1 MNIIDKALE
10 SRQLSQNSI
19 NLYKRNL
26 LKLNDNK
33 PIKSFNFLKNKEEIL
48 NKIKEL
54 KPTTQRSYIISIC
67 SVLRDIPKYKK
78 MYEEYF
84 ELLKDFN
91 NDLKVNTDK
100 SEKQEKN
107 WISQEEVLSVHKKL
121 KEDVINLLQKK
132 RKIDKAVSNKL
143 FLNYMIL
150 SLYTLINPRR
160 NKDYSL
166 MKIASNTD
174 DENYNYLMIDK
185 KNTMKFIL
193 NKYKTDKK
201 YHSVEID
208 VPDDLKE
215 VIQLYL
221 KYHPL
226 KAELKKK
233 DYDMPFLVD
242 EQGKG
247 LKNSTEITKILNKI
261 FGMKISSSMLRNIFL
276 TDKYGDV
283 MEELKKDT
291 KAMATSVDV
300 EMNTNIK
307 ED

>member
-19 NLYKRNL
+19 NLYRRNL
-26 LKLNDNK
+26 LILNDNK

-121 KEDVINLLQKK
+121 KEDVMNLLQKK
-132 RKIDKAVSNKL
+132 RKIDKAVFNKL
-143 FLNYMIL
+143 LNYMIL

-174 DENYNYLMIDK
+174 DDNYNYLMIDK
-185 KNTMKFIL
+185 KNTMKFLL

-201 YHSVEID
+201 YHSVEIE

-233 DYDMPFLVD
+233 DYDIPFLVD

-261 FGMKISSSMLRNIFL
+261 FGKKISSSMLRNIFL

-283 MEELKKDT
+283 MEELKSDVKH
-291 KAMATSVDV
+291 MGTSVDV
-300 EMNTNIK
+300 AMNTYIK
-307 ED
+307 KD

>member
-48 NKIKEL
+48 SKIKEL

-78 MYEEYF
+78 MYDEYF
-84 ELLKDFN
+84 ELLKEFN
-91 NDLKVNTDK
+91 NELKVNTDK

-121 KEDVINLLQKK
+121 KEDVINLLKKK
-132 RKIDKAVSNKL
+132 RKIDKAVFNKL
-143 FLNYMIL
+143 LHYTIL

-166 MKIASNTD
+166 MKISSNTE
-174 DENYNYLMIDK
+174 DENHNYLIIDK
-185 KNTMKFIL
+185 NNTMKFIL

-201 YHSVEID
+201 YHYVNID
-208 VPDDLKE
+208 IPDDLKE

-233 DYDMPFLVD
+233 EYDIPFLVD
-242 EQGKG
+242 EQGKA

-261 FGMKISSSMLRNIFL
+261 FGKKISSSMLRNIFL
-276 TDKYGDV
+276 TDKYSNV
-283 MEELKKDT
+283 IEELKKDT
-291 KAMATSVDV
+291 SAMGTSVGTA
-300 EMNTNIK
+300 MNNYIK

>member
-1 MNIIDKALE
+1 MDFIDKALE

-33 PIKSFNFLKNKEEIL
+33 PVKSFHFLKNKEEIL
-48 NKIKEL
+48 DKIKDL

-78 MYEEYF
+78 LYDEYF
-84 ELLKDFN
+84 ELLKEYN

-100 SEKQEKN
+100 SVKQEKN
-107 WISQEEVLSVHKKL
+107 WISQEEVLEVHQKL
-121 KEDVINLLQKK
+121 KEEVSDLLKKK
-132 RKIDKAVSNKL
+132 RKIDKSTFHKL
-143 FLNYMIL
+143 LNYMIL
-150 SLYTLINPRR
+150 SLYTLISPRR

-166 MKIASNTD
+166 MKISTDTD
-174 DENYNYLMIDK
+174 DDNYNYLVMDK
-185 KNTMKFIL
+185 KNNYKFVL

-208 VPDDLKE
+208 VPDTLKE
-215 VIQLYL
+215 VIQSYL

-226 KAELKKK
+226 KGELKNNE
-233 DYDMPFLVD
+233 YDIPFLVD
-242 EQGKG
+242 EKGKA

-261 FGMKISSSMLRNIFL
+261 FGKKISSSLLRNIFL
-276 TDKYGDV
+276 TEKYSDIV
-283 MEELKKDT
+283 EELKKDT
-291 KAMATSVDV
+291 QNMGTSV
-300 EMNTNIK
+300 NTALNNYIK
-307 ED
+307 QD

>member
-121 KEDVINLLQKK
+121 KEDVMNLLQKK
-132 RKIDKAVSNKL
+132 RKIDKAVFNKL
-143 FLNYMIL
+143 LNYMIL

-174 DENYNYLMIDK
+174 DDNYNYLMIDK

-233 DYDMPFLVD
+233 DYDIPFLVD

-261 FGMKISSSMLRNIFL
+261 FGKKISSSMLRNIFL
-276 TDKYGDV
+276 TDKYGIV

-291 KAMATSVDV
+291 KAMATSVDLA
-300 EMNTNIK
+300 MNTYIK

>member
-10 SRQLSQNSI
+10 NRQLSQNSI

-33 PIKSFNFLKNKEEIL
+33 PIKSFYFLKNKEEIL

-78 MYEEYF
+78 MYDEYF
-84 ELLKDFN
+84 ELLKEFN
-91 NDLKVNTDK
+91 NELKVNTGK

-121 KEDVINLLQKK
+121 REDVMNLLKKK
-132 RKIDKAVSNKL
+132 RKIDKAVFNKL
-143 FLNYMIL
+143 LHYMIL

-166 MKIASNTD
+166 MKISSNTD
-174 DENYNYLMIDK
+174 DENHNYLIIDK

-201 YHSVEID
+201 YHSVKID

-233 DYDMPFLVD
+233 EYDIPFLVD
-242 EQGKG
+242 EQGKA
-247 LKNSTEITKILNKI
+247 LKKSTEITKILNKI
-261 FGMKISSSMLRNIFL
+261 FGKNISSSMLRNIFL

-300 EMNTNIK
+300 AMNNYIK
-307 ED
+307 EA

>member
-10 SRQLSQNSI
+10 NRQLSQNSI

-33 PIKSFNFLKNKEEIL
+33 PIKNFIFLKNKDDIL
-48 NKIKEL
+48 STIKEL

-91 NDLKVNTDK
+91 NSLKVNTGK
-100 SEKQEKN
+100 TEKQEKN
-107 WISQEEVLSVHKKL
+107 WISQDEVLSVHKKL
-121 KEDVINLLQKK
+121 KEDVEELLKKK
-132 RKIDKAVSNKL
+132 RKIDKGTYNKL
-143 FLNYMIL
+143 LNYVIL

-166 MKIASNTD
+166 MKISSNTD
-174 DENYNYLMIDK
+174 DDNHNYLIIDK
-185 KNTMKFIL
+185 KNNMKFIL

-208 VPDDLKE
+208 IPDNLKE
-215 VIQLYL
+215 VIHLYL
-221 KYHPL
+221 KYNPL
-226 KAELKKK
+226 RAELKKK
-233 DYDMPFLVD
+233 EYDIPFLVD
-242 EQGKG
+242 EQGNG

-261 FGMKISSSMLRNIFL
+261 FGKKISSSMLRNIFL
-276 TDKYGDV
+276 TDKYSDV
-283 MEELKKDT
+283 MEELKSDV
-291 KAMATSVDV
+291 KAMATSVGTA
-300 EMNTNIK
+300 MNNYIK
-307 ED
+307 QD

>member
-48 NKIKEL
+48 NKIKKL

-121 KEDVINLLQKK
+121 KEDVMNLLQKK
-132 RKIDKAVSNKL
+132 RKIDKAVFNKL
-143 FLNYMIL
+143 LNYMIL

-174 DENYNYLMIDK
+174 DDNYNYLMIDK
-185 KNTMKFIL
+185 KNTMKFLL

-201 YHSVEID
+201 YHSVEIE

-233 DYDMPFLVD
+233 DYDIPFLVD

-261 FGMKISSSMLRNIFL
+261 FGKKISSSMLRNIFL

-283 MEELKKDT
+283 MEELKSDVKH
-291 KAMATSVDV
+291 MGTSVDV
-300 EMNTNIK
+300 AMNTYIK
-307 ED
+307 KD

>member
-107 WISQEEVLSVHKKL
+107 WISKEEVLSVHKKL

-300 EMNTNIK
+300 AMNTYIK

>member
-100 SEKQEKN
+100 TPKQEKN

-121 KEDVINLLQKK
+121 KEDVMNLLQKK
-132 RKIDKAVSNKL
+132 RKIDKAVFNKL
-143 FLNYMIL
+143 LNYMIL

-185 KNTMKFIL
+185 KNTMKFLL

-233 DYDMPFLVD
+233 DYDIPFLVD

-300 EMNTNIK
+300 AMNTYIK

>member
-121 KEDVINLLQKK
+121 KEDVMNLLQKK
-132 RKIDKAVSNKL
+132 RKIDKAVFNKL
-143 FLNYMIL
+143 LNYMIL

-185 KNTMKFIL
+185 KNTMKFLL

-233 DYDMPFLVD
+233 DYDIPFLVD

-247 LKNSTEITKILNKI
+247 FKNRTEITKILNKI
-261 FGMKISSSMLRNIFL
+261 FGKKISSSMLRNIFL
-276 TDKYGDV
+276 TDKYGNV
-283 MEELKKDT
+283 MEELKKDS

-300 EMNTNIK
+300 AMNNYIK
-307 ED
+307 EN

>member
-33 PIKSFNFLKNKEEIL
+33 PIRSFNFLKNKEEIL

-300 EMNTNIK
+300 AMNNYIK

>member
-33 PIKSFNFLKNKEEIL
+33 PLKSFNFLKNKEDIM

-78 MYEEYF
+78 MYKEYF

-91 NDLKVNTDK
+91 NELKVNTDK
-100 SEKQEKN
+100 TEKQVKN
-107 WISQEEVLSVHKKL
+107 WISQDEVLSVHKKM
-121 KEDVINLLQKK
+121 KEDVMNLLTKK
-132 RKIDKAVSNKL
+132 RKIDKATFNKL
-143 FLNYMIL
+143 LNYVIL

-166 MKIASNTD
+166 MKIASNTED
-174 DENYNYLMIDK
+174 DNHNYLIIDK
-185 KNTMKFIL
+185 KKKMKFIL
-193 NKYKTDKK
+193 NKYKTEKK
-201 YHSVEID
+201 YHSVEIE

-215 VIQLYL
+215 VIELYL

-226 KAELKKK
+226 KSELKKK
-233 DYDMPFLVD
+233 EFDIPFLVD
-242 EQGKG
+242 ETGK
-247 LKNSTEITKILNKI
+247 E
-261 FGMKISSSMLRNIFL
+261 
-276 TDKYGDV
+276 
-283 MEELKKDT
+283 
-291 KAMATSVDV
+291 
-300 EMNTNIK
+300 
-307 ED
+307 

>member
-33 PIKSFNFLKNKEEIL
+33 PIKSFNFLKNKEEIHS
-48 NKIKEL
+48 KIKDL

-67 SVLRDIPKYKK
+67 SVLRDFPKYKK
-78 MYEEYF
+78 MYDEYF

-91 NDLKVNTDK
+91 NELKVNTDK

-121 KEDVINLLQKK
+121 K
-132 RKIDKAVSNKL
+132 RKIDKAVFNKL
-143 FLNYMIL
+143 LHYTIL

-166 MKIASNTD
+166 MKISSNTE
-174 DENYNYLMIDK
+174 DENHNYLIIDK
-185 KNTMKFIL
+185 KNNMKFIL

-201 YHSVEID
+201 YHSVNID

-233 DYDMPFLVD
+233 EYDIPFLVD
-242 EQGKG
+242 EQGKA

-261 FGMKISSSMLRNIFL
+261 FGKKISSSMLRNIFL
-276 TDKYGDV
+276 TDKYSNV
-283 MEELKKDT
+283 IEELKKDT
-291 KAMATSVDV
+291 SAMGTSVGTA
-300 EMNTNIK
+300 MNNYIK

>member
-48 NKIKEL
+48 SKIKEL

-78 MYEEYF
+78 MYDEYF
-84 ELLKDFN
+84 ELLKEFN
-91 NDLKVNTDK
+91 NELKVNTDK

-121 KEDVINLLQKK
+121 KEDVINLLKKK
-132 RKIDKAVSNKL
+132 RKIDKAVFNKL
-143 FLNYMIL
+143 LHYMIL

-166 MKIASNTD
+166 MKISSNTD
-174 DENYNYLMIDK
+174 DENHNYLIIDK
-185 KNTMKFIL
+185 KNIMKFIL

-201 YHSVEID
+201 YHSVKID

-233 DYDMPFLVD
+233 EYDIPFLVD
-242 EQGKG
+242 EQGKA
-247 LKNSTEITKILNKI
+247 LKKSTEITKILNKI
-261 FGMKISSSMLRNIFL
+261 FGKNISSSMLRNIFL

-300 EMNTNIK
+300 AMNNYIK
-307 ED
+307 EA

>member
-121 KEDVINLLQKK
+121 KEDVMNLLQKK
-132 RKIDKAVSNKL
+132 RKIDKAVFNKL
-143 FLNYMIL
+143 LNYMIL

-174 DENYNYLMIDK
+174 DDNYNYLMIDK
-185 KNTMKFIL
+185 KNTMKFLL

-201 YHSVEID
+201 YHSVEIE

-233 DYDMPFLVD
+233 DYDIPFLVD

-261 FGMKISSSMLRNIFL
+261 FGKKISSSMLRNIFL

-283 MEELKKDT
+283 MEELKSDVKH
-291 KAMATSVDV
+291 MGTSVDV
-300 EMNTNIK
+300 AMNTYIK
-307 ED
+307 KD

>member
-121 KEDVINLLQKK
+121 KEDVMNLLQKK
-132 RKIDKAVSNKL
+132 RKIDKAVFNKL
-143 FLNYMIL
+143 LNYMIL

-174 DENYNYLMIDK
+174 DDNYNYLMIDK
-185 KNTMKFIL
+185 KNTMKFLL

-201 YHSVEID
+201 YHSVEIE

-233 DYDMPFLVD
+233 DYDIPFLVD

-247 LKNSTEITKILNKI
+247 FKNRTEITKILNKI
-261 FGMKISSSMLRNIFL
+261 FGKKISSSMLRNIFL
-276 TDKYGDV
+276 TDKYGNV

-291 KAMATSVDV
+291 KAMATSVGTAL
-300 EMNTNIK
+300 NNYIK

>member
-121 KEDVINLLQKK
+121 KEDVMNLLQKK
-132 RKIDKAVSNKL
+132 RKIDKAVFNKL
-143 FLNYMIL
+143 LNYTIL

-185 KNTMKFIL
+185 KNTMKFLL

-233 DYDMPFLVD
+233 DYDIPFLVD

-247 LKNSTEITKILNKI
+247 FKNRTEITKILNKI
-261 FGMKISSSMLRNIFL
+261 FGKKISSSMLRNIFL
-276 TDKYGDV
+276 TDKYGNV

-300 EMNTNIK
+300 AMNNYIK
-307 ED
+307 EN

>member
-33 PIKSFNFLKNKEEIL
+33 PIRSFNFLKNKEEIL

-121 KEDVINLLQKK
+121 KEDVMNLLQKK
-132 RKIDKAVSNKL
+132 RKIDKAVFNKL
-143 FLNYMIL
+143 LNYMIL

-185 KNTMKFIL
+185 KNTMKFLL

-233 DYDMPFLVD
+233 DYDIPFLVD

-261 FGMKISSSMLRNIFL
+261 FGKKISSSMLRNIFL
-276 TDKYGDV
+276 TDKYGNV

-300 EMNTNIK
+300 AMNNYIK
-307 ED
+307 EN

>member
-1 MNIIDKALE
+1 MNKIDNALE

-121 KEDVINLLQKK
+121 KEDVMNLLQKK
-132 RKIDKAVSNKL
+132 RKIDKAVFNKL
-143 FLNYMIL
+143 LNYMIL

-185 KNTMKFIL
+185 KNTMKFLL

-208 VPDDLKE
+208 VPDTLKE
-215 VIQLYL
+215 VIQSYL

-226 KAELKKK
+226 KGELKNNE
-233 DYDMPFLVD
+233 YDIPFLVD
-242 EQGKG
+242 EKGKA

-261 FGMKISSSMLRNIFL
+261 FGKKISSSLLRNIFL
-276 TDKYGDV
+276 TEKYSDIV
-283 MEELKKDT
+283 EELKKDT
-291 KAMATSVDV
+291 QNMGTSV
-300 EMNTNIK
+300 NTALNNYIK
-307 ED
+307 QD

>member
-10 SRQLSQNSI
+10 NRQLSQNSI

-33 PIKSFNFLKNKEEIL
+33 PIKNFIFLKNKDDIL
-48 NKIKEL
+48 SIIKEL

-91 NDLKVNTDK
+91 NSLKVNTGK
-100 SEKQEKN
+100 TEKQEKN
-107 WISQEEVLSVHKKL
+107 WISQDEVLSVHKKL
-121 KEDVINLLQKK
+121 KEDVEELLKKK
-132 RKIDKAVSNKL
+132 RKIDKGTYNKL
-143 FLNYMIL
+143 LNYVIL

-166 MKIASNTD
+166 MKISSNTD
-174 DENYNYLMIDK
+174 DDNHNYLIIDK
-185 KNTMKFIL
+185 KNNMKFIL

-208 VPDDLKE
+208 IPDNLKE
-215 VIQLYL
+215 VIHLYL
-221 KYHPL
+221 KYNPL
-226 KAELKKK
+226 RAELKKK
-233 DYDMPFLVD
+233 EYDIPFLVD
-242 EQGKG
+242 EQGNG

-261 FGMKISSSMLRNIFL
+261 FGKKISSSMLRNIFL
-276 TDKYGDV
+276 TDKYSDV
-283 MEELKKDT
+283 MEELKSDV
-291 KAMATSVDV
+291 KAMATSVGTA
-300 EMNTNIK
+300 MNNYIK
-307 ED
+307 QD

>member
-121 KEDVINLLQKK
+121 KEDVMNLLQKK
-132 RKIDKAVSNKL
+132 RKIDKTVFNKL
-143 FLNYMIL
+143 LNYTIL

-174 DENYNYLMIDK
+174 DDNYNYLMIDK
-185 KNTMKFIL
+185 KNTMKFLL

-233 DYDMPFLVD
+233 EYDIPFLVD

-261 FGMKISSSMLRNIFL
+261 FGKKISSSMLRNIFL
-276 TDKYGDV
+276 TDKYGIV

-291 KAMATSVDV
+291 RAMATSVDV
-300 EMNTNIK
+300 AMNNYIK

>member
-19 NLYKRNL
+19 NLYKINL

-33 PIKSFNFLKNKEEIL
+33 PIKSFHFLKNIEDIL

-91 NDLKVNTDK
+91 NELKVNTDK
-100 SEKQEKN
+100 TEKQEKN

-121 KEDVINLLQKK
+121 KEDVLNLLKKK
-132 RKIDKAVSNKL
+132 RKIDKAVFNKL
-143 FLNYMIL
+143 LNYMIL

-174 DENYNYLMIDK
+174 DENHNYLIIDK
-185 KNTMKFIL
+185 KNIMKFIL

-201 YHSVEID
+201 YHSVEIEI
-208 VPDDLKE
+208 PDDLKE

-233 DYDMPFLVD
+233 EYDIPFLVD
-242 EQGKG
+242 ETGKG

-261 FGMKISSSMLRNIFL
+261 FGKKISSSMLRNIFL

-300 EMNTNIK
+300 AMNNYIK
-307 ED
+307 EA

>member
-1 MNIIDKALE
+1 
-10 SRQLSQNSI
+10 
-19 NLYKRNL
+19 

-121 KEDVINLLQKK
+121 KEDVMNLLQKK
-132 RKIDKAVSNKL
+132 RKIDKTVFNKL
-143 FLNYMIL
+143 LNYTIL

-185 KNTMKFIL
+185 KNTMKFLL

-233 DYDMPFLVD
+233 DYDIPFLVD

-247 LKNSTEITKILNKI
+247 FKNRTEITKILNKI
-261 FGMKISSSMLRNIFL
+261 FGKKISSSMLRNIFL
-276 TDKYGDV
+276 TDKYGNV

-300 EMNTNIK
+300 AMNNYIK
-307 ED
+307 EN

>member
-1 MNIIDKALE
+1 
-10 SRQLSQNSI
+10 
-19 NLYKRNL
+19 
-26 LKLNDNK
+26 
-33 PIKSFNFLKNKEEIL
+33 
-48 NKIKEL
+48 
-54 KPTTQRSYIISIC
+54 
-67 SVLRDIPKYKK
+67 

-107 WISQEEVLSVHKKL
+107 WISKEEVLSVHKKL

-300 EMNTNIK
+300 AMNTYIK